1 MATTDAYN
9 TYNLIKHDNHIHAI
23 INLIDRTLR
32 CECTYFDVCQ
42 LVELKDLA
50 NLFVGKSTLL

>member
-1 MATTDAYN
+1 M
-9 TYNLIKHDNHIHAI
+9 K
-23 INLIDRTLR
+23 INFIDRTLG
-32 CECTYFDVCQ
+32 ECTYFDVCQ